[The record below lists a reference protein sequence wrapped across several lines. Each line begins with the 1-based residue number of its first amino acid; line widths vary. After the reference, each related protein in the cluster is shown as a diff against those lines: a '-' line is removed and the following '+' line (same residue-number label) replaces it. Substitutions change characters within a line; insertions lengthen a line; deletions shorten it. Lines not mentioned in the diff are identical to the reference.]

1 MATWKGTEIKY
12 ASNDGYFSTN
22 KSQTWEYQTT
32 SDYLKIIIKTE
43 AYTGFKEV
51 PETENIYVF
60 DYDESRVLVKNILEW
75 ANRYLGEEFIYKILK
90 DLKMKD
96 EV

>member
-12 ASNDGYFSTN
+12 SSDDGYFSTN

-32 SDYLKIIIKTE
+32 SDHLKIIIKTE
-43 AYTGFKEV
+43 VYTGFKEV
-51 PETENIYVF
+51 PETENIYSF

-75 ANRYLGEEFIYKILK
+75 ATRYLGENFVRKTLEEINK
-90 DLKMKD
+90 DN
-96 EV
+96 V